1 MKFIS
6 PIKKLALYAV
16 LFTLPMFIRLNN
28 IVLVIFFALFLLEGD
43 YKAKLENLK
52 RNYRLMAPLVLIFL
66 LALFA
71 ALNRPE
77 SISAVFKQLEKYWG
91 LLFIPITIISCPEEY
106 NNEWRKLF
114 VALLW
119 GCIATLAICYG
130 NAIYEMIVGNEPL
143 HYFWRFRH
151 LNHQFT
157 AIADTHP
164 AYLGLFIVVCI
175 TFIFTESSYKKWT
188 KLILCFI
195 LLLGLLQLA
204 SRMAIICLMLMGGLL
219 LWSRIRS
226 HWKEISIGFGALA
239 LIGLLFLSTA
249 SSFMKDR
256 LISMQHIENDQR
268 LSRFK
273 ISYDIFTEY
282 PIFGVGFANKET
294 VRKEKYLENNFLTAA
309 AERYNAHNQLLEY
322 LSVNGIIG
330 GIIFLGVFAHL
341 VLLAWRK
348 RQFLFFWTLGLFF
361 IANVT
366 ESMLVVIKGIEF
378 FAITV
383 SLLLILNKKE
393 KSFR

>member
-1 MKFIS
+1 
-6 PIKKLALYAV
+6 
-16 LFTLPMFIRLNN
+16 
-28 IVLVIFFALFLLEGD
+28 
-43 YKAKLENLK
+43 
-52 RNYRLMAPLVLIFL
+52 
-66 LALFA
+66 
-71 ALNRPE
+71 
-77 SISAVFKQLEKYWG
+77 
-91 LLFIPITIISCPEEY
+91 
-106 NNEWRKLF
+106 
-114 VALLW
+114 
-119 GCIATLAICYG
+119 
-130 NAIYEMIVGNEPL
+130 
-143 HYFWRFRH
+143 
-151 LNHQFT
+151 
-157 AIADTHP
+157 
-164 AYLGLFIVVCI
+164 
-175 TFIFTESSYKKWT
+175 
-188 KLILCFI
+188 
-195 LLLGLLQLA
+195 
-204 SRMAIICLMLMGGLL
+204 
-219 LWSRIRS
+219 
-226 HWKEISIGFGALA
+226 
-239 LIGLLFLSTA
+239 
-249 SSFMKDR
+249 
-256 LISMQHIENDQR
+256 MQHIENDQR